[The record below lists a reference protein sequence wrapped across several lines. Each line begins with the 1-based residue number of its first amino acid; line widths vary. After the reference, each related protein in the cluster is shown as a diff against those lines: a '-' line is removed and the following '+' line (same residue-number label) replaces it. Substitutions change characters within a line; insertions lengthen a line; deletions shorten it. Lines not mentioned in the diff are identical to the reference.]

1 MPGSR
6 RWASVEGDPRD
17 SSTYVAVGELFGGSP
32 NPDSS
37 TYVAVGELFGGSPNP
52 DSSTYVA
59 VGELFGGSLST
70 SVLLEELVEFVC
82 G

>member
-1 MPGSR
+1 M
-6 RWASVEGDPRD
+6 
-17 SSTYVAVGELFGGSP
+17 AVGELFGGSP
-32 NPDSS
+32 D
-37 TYVAVGELFGGSPNP
+37 L

>member
-1 MPGSR
+1 MIPPLMW
-6 RWASVEGDPRD
+6 RWVNYLVGHPTRI

-32 NPDSS
+32 D
-37 TYVAVGELFGGSPNP
+37 P

>member
-1 MPGSR
+1 MIPPLMW
-6 RWASVEGDPRD
+6 RWVN
-17 SSTYVAVGELFGGSP
+17 YLVGHP
-32 NPDSS
+32 
-37 TYVAVGELFGGSPNP
+37 TRI
-52 DSSTYVA
+52 SSTYVA